1 MITEKD
7 EYKRLLTNRLE
18 ENWKSF
24 KILFDLKHYGN
35 CISIMCQELDQ
46 VIVLLFLLKKKEY
59 ERNKLIGLSINSQ
72 KLYLAMPDNKKE
84 YITEKYLKDFA
95 GTLDGWEKSIYDF
108 GTSFHSLSKNYNY
121 LLKNPIQGM
130 NEIEKKQIYKYITE
144 YHNKGFPE
152 EFSIEDLVPVLVA
165 VFDKLSKSLVSYM
178 DRL

>member
-7 EYKRLLTNRLE
+7 EYKRLLKNRLE

-24 KILFDLKHYGN
+24 KILFELKHYGN

-46 VIVLLFLLKKKEY
+46 IILLLFLLKKKEY

-84 YITEKYLKDFA
+84 YITEKHLREFA

-121 LLKNPIQGM
+121 LLKNPIVSM
-130 NEIEKKQIYKYITE
+130 NETEKRQIHSYITE
-144 YHNKGFPE
+144 YHNKEFPA
-152 EFSIEDLVPVLVA
+152 EFTIEDIVPVLVA
-165 VFDKLSKSLVSYM
+165 VFDRLSKSLVSYM
-178 DRL
+178 DKL